1 MTNENQYFI
10 KKMIN
15 NRTILEIQKMLYE
28 GKTYSQIKEVTG
40 VSDGTIARV
49 KSGKLQP
56 NRELSNEPL
65 YTQKDIENL
74 NYQLELT
81 RKKVV
86 ELNSLNNDLEKEN
99 KQLKEFNL
107 KAQRLLNEYKKYG
120 FVEKYRELKKQEEH
134 HQMIE
139 SQCSKVNSF
148 KLDKKTDKLDLFNTD
163 INASWVNSFQLEEII
178 KDPYLKVKFIKR
190 NDEIIGGYLYKITN
204 KNNEVYFVNCD
215 SLINI

>member
-10 KKMIN
+10 KKMID

-56 NRELSNEPL
+56 NRELSNEPI

-74 NYQLELT
+74 NYKLELT

-86 ELNSLNNDLEKEN
+86 ELNSLNHELEKEN
-99 KQLKEFNL
+99 KKLKEFYF
-107 KAQRLLNEYKKYG
+107 KAQKILKEYEKYG
-120 FVEKYRELKKQEEH
+120 FVEKYRELKKQEEQ
-134 HQMIE
+134 HQRTE
-139 SQCSKVNSF
+139 SQCSGTNRSAINKVNFEVNSF
-148 KLDKKTDKLDLFNTD
+148 KSDKKTDKLDLF
-163 INASWVNSFQLEEII
+163 
-178 KDPYLKVKFIKR
+178 
-190 NDEIIGGYLYKITN
+190 
-204 KNNEVYFVNCD
+204 
-215 SLINI
+215 

>member
-10 KKMIN
+10 KKMID

-28 GKTYSQIKEVTG
+28 GKTYSQIKEITG

-86 ELNSLNNDLEKEN
+86 ELNTLNHK
-99 KQLKEFNL
+99 LKEGME
-107 KAQRLLNEYKKYG
+107 KAKLLNEEYKKCKSLLSEFKKYG
-120 FVEKYRELKKQEEH
+120 FFEKYQDIKKQEKAR
-134 HQMIE
+134 E
-139 SQCSKVNSF
+139 SQCSEGNRSAINRVDFEVDSLK
-148 KLDKKTDKLDLFNTD
+148 KDKK
-163 INASWVNSFQLEEII
+163 
-178 KDPYLKVKFIKR
+178 LKR
-190 NDEIIGGYLYKITN
+190 L
-204 KNNEVYFVNCD
+204 
-215 SLINI
+215 NIFGDNI

>member
-10 KKMIN
+10 KKMID

-56 NRELSNEPL
+56 NRKLIDEPL

-74 NYQLELT
+74 NYELELT

-86 ELNSLNNDLEKEN
+86 ELNSLNYNLENEN
-99 KQLKEFNL
+99 KELKEFAL
-107 KAQRLLNEYKKYG
+107 KANKILEDYKKYG
-120 FVEKYRELKKQEEH
+120 LVEKYRELKKQEEQ
-134 HQMIE
+134 HQRTE
-139 SQCSKVNSF
+139 SQCSGTNKSAINKVNFEVNSF
-148 KLDKKTDKLDLFNTD
+148 KSDKKTDKLDLF
-163 INASWVNSFQLEEII
+163 
-178 KDPYLKVKFIKR
+178 
-190 NDEIIGGYLYKITN
+190 
-204 KNNEVYFVNCD
+204 
-215 SLINI
+215 

>member
-10 KKMIN
+10 KKMID

-74 NYQLELT
+74 NYELELT

-99 KQLKEFNL
+99 KKLKEFAL
-107 KAQRLLNEYKKYG
+107 KAQKILKEYEKYG
-120 FVEKYRELKKQEEH
+120 FVEKYRELKKQEKQ
-134 HQMIE
+134 HQGTE
-139 SQCSKVNSF
+139 SQCSGTNRSAINKVNFEVNSF
-148 KLDKKTDKLDLFNTD
+148 KSDKKTDKLGLF
-163 INASWVNSFQLEEII
+163 
-178 KDPYLKVKFIKR
+178 
-190 NDEIIGGYLYKITN
+190 
-204 KNNEVYFVNCD
+204 
-215 SLINI
+215 

>member
-139 SQCSKVNSF
+139 SQCSKGNRSAINRVDFEVDSL
-148 KLDKKTDKLDLFNTD
+148 KKDKKLKRLNIFGDD
-163 INASWVNSFQLEEII
+163 I
-178 KDPYLKVKFIKR
+178 
-190 NDEIIGGYLYKITN
+190 
-204 KNNEVYFVNCD
+204 
-215 SLINI
+215 

>member
-49 KSGKLQP
+49 KSGKLKP

-74 NYQLELT
+74 NYELELT

-86 ELNSLNNDLEKEN
+86 ELNALNNNLEKEN
-99 KQLKEFNL
+99 KKLKEFAL
-107 KAQRLLNEYKKYG
+107 KAQKILKECEKYG
-120 FVEKYRELKKQEEH
+120 FVEKYRELKKQEE
-134 HQMIE
+134 QYQRTE
-139 SQCSKVNSF
+139 SQCSGTNRSAINRVNFFNSDKGNIKTQ
-148 KLDKKTDKLDLFNTD
+148 KLSLFED
-163 INASWVNSFQLEEII
+163 
-178 KDPYLKVKFIKR
+178 
-190 NDEIIGGYLYKITN
+190 
-204 KNNEVYFVNCD
+204 
-215 SLINI
+215 